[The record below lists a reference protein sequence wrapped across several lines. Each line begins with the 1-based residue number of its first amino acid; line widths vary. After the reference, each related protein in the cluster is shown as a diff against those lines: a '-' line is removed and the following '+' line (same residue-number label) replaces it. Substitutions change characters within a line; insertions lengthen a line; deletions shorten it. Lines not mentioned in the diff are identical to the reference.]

1 MSEMRV
7 VSTGATRDSVVGKI
21 VYDKFLS
28 VEVIKRYG
36 EYMLKH
42 SIQSDGVAREGD
54 NWKKG
59 ISKEAYLSS
68 MFRHF
73 VRVWE
78 LRSKNEKCDEEL
90 CALLFNVMGML
101 HEEVK

>member
-7 VSTGATRDSVVGKI
+7 FSTGATRDNDGGKI
-21 VYDKFLS
+21 DYDKFLS

-59 ISKEAYLSS
+59 MSKSVYLSS
-68 MFRHF
+68 AFRHF
-73 VRVWE
+73 VSVWD

-90 CALLFNVMGML
+90 CALLFNVMGL
-101 HEEVK
+101 LYEEVK